1 MLVID
6 DEIMKQKSRFL
17 NKIKEVFTAVFFTST
32 VALKGQKSQSFS
44 GFSGGFSS
52 KNRPSEPYL
61 SLQKTK
67 NFSNKNLQF
76 QNQKDTKK
84 TRRAFFKLS
93 LNTSILRFL

>member
-44 GFSGGFSS
+44 GFSGGGG
-52 KNRPSEPYL
+52 
-61 SLQKTK
+61 
-67 NFSNKNLQF
+67 
-76 QNQKDTKK
+76 
-84 TRRAFFKLS
+84 
-93 LNTSILRFL
+93 